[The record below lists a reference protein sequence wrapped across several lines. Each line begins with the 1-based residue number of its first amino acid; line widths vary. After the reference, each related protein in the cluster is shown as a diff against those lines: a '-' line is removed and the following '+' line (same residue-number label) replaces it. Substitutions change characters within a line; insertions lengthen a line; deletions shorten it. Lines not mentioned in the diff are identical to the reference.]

1 MFVFMFKV
9 FSTVYTIMAYV
20 QLTNGQMVYFFMSVC
35 MFLSIFNIS
44 LHKDIS
50 FFDQKANVWLIY
62 VCIHV
67 LRIFNISH
75 HTGISLIDQKA
86 DGLLIYVCIYV
97 LKYFNISLHNGISS
111 IDQQA
116 HVWLIYVCIFVL
128 SILTFDSIIT

>member
-1 MFVFMFKV
+1 
-9 FSTVYTIMAYV
+9 MA
-20 QLTNGQMVYFFMSVC
+20 C
-35 MFLSIFNIS
+35 
-44 LHKDIS
+44 
-50 FFDQKANVWLIY
+50 
-62 VCIHV
+62 
-67 LRIFNISH
+67 IFNISH
-75 HTGISLIDQKA
+75 HTGISSIDQKA

>member
-1 MFVFMFKV
+1 
-9 FSTVYTIMAYV
+9 MAYV
-20 QLTNGQMVYFFMSVC
+20 QLTNRQMVYLFMSVC

-75 HTGISLIDQKA
+75 HTGISSIDQKA
-86 DGLLIYVCIYV
+86 DGLLIMSV
-97 LKYFNISLHNGISS
+97 FMF
-111 IDQQA
+111 Q
-116 HVWLIYVCIFVL
+116 
-128 SILTFDSIIT
+128 SILTFHSIMASVQLTNRHMFDLFMSVFLFWVF